1 MNALK
6 LWHRMRCGCL
16 ARVIYV
22 NAVRMLLRKMIYIAR
37 NVLGCVYV
45 VNVTILRTSARVDVL
60 NVASLRTSARVNVI
74 EEV

>member
-1 MNALK
+1 MNVLK
-6 LWHRMRCGCL
+6 LWHRMRCGL

-22 NAVRMLLRKMIYIAR
+22 NAVRMLLRKMIYIVR

-45 VNVTILRTSARVDVL
+45 LNVAILRTSARVDVL
-60 NVASLRTSARVNVI
+60 NVASLRTSACVDVI